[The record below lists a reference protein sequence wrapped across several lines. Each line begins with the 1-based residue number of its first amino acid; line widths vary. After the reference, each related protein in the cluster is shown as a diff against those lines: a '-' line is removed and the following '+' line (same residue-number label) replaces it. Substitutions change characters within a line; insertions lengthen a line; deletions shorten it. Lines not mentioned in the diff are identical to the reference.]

1 MKRFLQYLLIIIFF
15 STAGIFLTKKNADEQ
30 ISQTVKEVK
39 GKLQD
44 IEKIFEEPC
53 SSPIKYSI
61 GDVDLRFDISED
73 ELLGIVDQAA
83 DVWENPIGK
92 NLFKYDPKSDFK
104 INLVFDERQQQ
115 SIEYENLEN
124 KLDSLESSRDA
135 LKKEYEELHKKY
147 QKRLDNYDN
156 MVTEYKERIKEYNK
170 EVNLWNKK
178 GGAPKDIYDRLEEE
192 KGELENL
199 YDSIEKEKIA
209 INKLAGKTND
219 LAKKEGKLVES
230 YNDSVET
237 YQSKY
242 GQTNEFNKGIYDGQK
257 IDIFQFKEFSDL
269 RLTLVHEMGHALG
282 IGHLENSK
290 SIMYYL
296 MGEQN
301 MNNLVLSEEDL
312 SAVKN
317 VCKVK

>member
-1 MKRFLQYLLIIIFF
+1 MKRFLQYLLIIVFF
-15 STAGIFLTKKNADEQ
+15 STAGIFLTKINADKQ
-30 ISQTVKEVK
+30 ISQTIKEVK
-39 GKLQD
+39 GKIQN
-44 IEKIFEEPC
+44 IENIFEEPC

-61 GDVDLRFDISED
+61 GSIDSRFEVSKE
-73 ELLGIVDQAA
+73 EFLNIVDQAA
-83 DVWENPIGK
+83 NVWETPIGK
-92 NLFKYDPKSDFK
+92 NLFEYDSESNFK
-104 INLVFDERQQQ
+104 INLIFDERQQQ
-115 SIEYENLEN
+115 SIEYENLESELN
-124 KLDSLESSRDA
+124 NLESSRDA

-147 QKRLDNYDN
+147 QKRLDNYDYI
-156 MVTEYKERIKEYNK
+156 VVEYKKRSKEYNE

-192 KGELENL
+192 KNELENL
-199 YDSIEKEKIA
+199 YDSIEKERAA

-219 LAKKEGKLVES
+219 LAKKEGKLVRS

-257 IDIFQFKEFSDL
+257 IDIFQFREFSDL

-282 IGHLENSK
+282 ISHLENSK

-312 SAVKN
+312 SAAKN